1 MRWRDQSGPTRVP
14 RQRGQGGSGSGRDG
28 ERPPGVKRPRVGVL
42 VDSLRKTY
50 QTTLLAGIAEVAQRR
65 DVDLVVFA
73 GGVLGAPRSDGIN
86 RNFVFDLCD
95 KRSLDGVIILGGA
108 LGNFLGPASVAE
120 LCTRLAPLPLASIA
134 IAPPGVPGLLV
145 DEAPGM
151 RQALEHL
158 VVRHGC
164 RRIAFIRGPSVNA
177 EAEHRYAIYR
187 AVLEERGLA
196 FDPNLVCEGTFEKA
210 AGEAAVELLV
220 DERKVAF
227 DGLAAA
233 NDYMAL
239 GAIPALQERDLQV
252 PSDVAVVGFD
262 DIEDARFSTPPLTT
276 ARQPL
281 YQQGEAALELVLAQI
296 DGAEVAPRTTAA
308 TELVVRLSCGCLSG
322 LTRPGRVG
330 TVTPTQTA
338 LESLLV
344 EHGDDVARQMARAI
358 HGADTSLQEGWDRQL
373 LDAFEAEL
381 RGAGAGL
388 FASTLDRLLT
398 SVAVAGD
405 DVGAWQGV
413 VSALRRLLL
422 PALPNEHLRWVQA
435 EDLWHEARILIGELA
450 ERAQAQHRLH
460 NERLANALTE
470 SGATLLAT
478 QHVTALTG
486 AVAHQLPRLGIPS
499 AWMALYDGSDG
510 AGPKTADSL
519 THLVLTYDA
528 EPALDKEAAA
538 ADAAPPAGTVMPA
551 VALLPALFEKLGRR
565 AAIVVEPLF
574 FHERP
579 LGCLILEMG
588 PREGMVYESLAEQV
602 SSALEGARLVTRLVE
617 EATRRQVAER
627 QRLEKEME
635 IAARI
640 QTSILPQDV
649 SVGGLEIAAAMHA
662 ATEVGGDYYDVVPVD
677 DGCWLG
683 IGDVAGHGLGTG
695 LVMMMMQSGISALAR
710 KMPDAAPRDL
720 LLALNTMLVENVRER
735 LGQREHATLTLIRYR
750 RDGSLTFAGAHE
762 EMLVRRAATGRCER
776 IETPGAWV
784 GAKRDITAG
793 TVDSTARLQPGDLL
807 VLYTDGLT
815 EAVAA
820 DGSGAR
826 FGIDRLIALIE
837 EHGASP
843 PAAVRDAILA
853 AVAAFS
859 TRRDDD
865 ITLLCARYSGG

>member
-14 RQRGQGGSGSGRDG
+14 RPDPEPARLRQG
-28 ERPPGVKRPRVGVL
+28 KRPRIGVL

-50 QTTLLAGIAEVAQRR
+50 PTTLLAGISEVAYRR
-65 DVDLVVFA
+65 DVDIVVFA
-73 GGVLGAPRSDGIN
+73 GGVLGAPRADGIN
-86 RNFVFDLCD
+86 RNFVFDLCN
-95 KRSLDGVIILGGA
+95 KRGLDGAIILGGA
-108 LGNFLGPASVAE
+108 LGNFLGPAAVAD
-120 LCTRLAPLPLASIA
+120 LCARLAPLPLASIA

-158 VVRHGC
+158 VTRHSC

-187 AVLEERGLA
+187 QVLEERGLP
-196 FDPNLVCEGTFEKA
+196 FDPKLVCDGTFEKS
-210 AGEAAVELLV
+210 AGEAAVEVLV
-220 DERKVAF
+220 DERKVQF

-239 GAIPALQERDLQV
+239 GAIPALQERDLRV
-252 PSDVAVVGFD
+252 PSDVAVIGFD

-276 ARQPL
+276 VRQPL
-281 YQQGEAALELVLAQI
+281 YQQGEAALELVLAQLA
-296 DGAEVAPRTTAA
+296 GEPVAPQTTAA

-330 TVTPTQTA
+330 TVTPTQTP
-338 LESLLV
+338 LDSLLV
-344 EHGDDVARQMARAI
+344 DHGDDVARQIARAV
-358 HGADTSLQEGWDRQL
+358 HGADTSLPQGWDRQVV
-373 LDAFEAEL
+373 DAFEAEL

-388 FASTLDRLLT
+388 FASTIDRLLT
-398 SVAVAGD
+398 SVALAGD
-405 DVGAWQGV
+405 DVGAFQGAI
-413 VSALRRLLL
+413 SALRKLLL
-422 PALPNEHLRWVQA
+422 PALPNEHMRWVQA

-478 QHVTALTG
+478 QQVAALTG
-486 AVAHQLPRLGIPS
+486 AIAHQLPRLAIPS
-499 AWMALYDGSDG
+499 AWMALYDDP
-510 AGPKTADSL
+510 AGLTAD
-519 THLVLTYDA
+519 TPVRLVLSYDA
-528 EPALDKEAAA
+528 EPALDKETAGS
-538 ADAAPPAGTVMPA
+538 DAAPIAGATMPA
-551 VALLPALFEKLGRR
+551 VDLLSALYDKVARR
-565 AAIVVEPLF
+565 ASVVVEPLF

-579 LGCLILEMG
+579 LGCLLLEMG

-617 EATRRQVAER
+617 EATKRQVAER

-640 QTSILPQDV
+640 QTSILPRDV
-649 SVGGLEIAAAMHA
+649 SVPGLEIAAAMHA

-677 DGCWLG
+677 DGCWIG

-695 LVMMMMQSGISALAR
+695 LVMLMMQSGIGALAR

-720 LLALNTMLVENVRER
+720 LLALNTMLVENVRTR
-735 LGQREHATLTLIRYR
+735 LGQHEHATLTLIRYR
-750 RDGSLTFAGAHE
+750 RDGGLTFAGAHE
-762 EMLVRRAATGRCER
+762 EMLIRRVATGRCER

-793 TVDSTARLQPGDLL
+793 TVDSTARLHSGDVL

-815 EAVAA
+815 EAIAA

-826 FGIDRLIALIE
+826 FGADRLIALVE
-837 EHGASP
+837 EHGASA

-859 TRRDDD
+859 AQRDDD
-865 ITLLCARYSGG
+865 VTLLVARYTGP

>member
-1 MRWRDQSGPTRVP
+1 MRWRDQSGPTRAP
-14 RQRGQGGSGSGRDG
+14 RPDQEEAKLRR
-28 ERPPGVKRPRVGVL
+28 VKRPRIGVL

-50 QTTLLAGIAEVAQRR
+50 QTTLLAGISEVAYRR
-65 DVDLVVFA
+65 DVDIVVFA

-120 LCTRLAPLPLASIA
+120 LCARLAPLPLASIA

-187 AVLEERGLA
+187 QVLEERGLE

-220 DERKVAF
+220 DERKVQF
-227 DGLAAA
+227 DGLVAA

-252 PSDVAVVGFD
+252 PSDVAVIGFD

-281 YQQGEAALELVLAQI
+281 YQQGEAALDLVLAQI
-296 DGAEVAPRTTAA
+296 EGAEVAPQTTAA
-308 TELVVRLSCGCLSG
+308 TELVVRLSCGCMSG

-330 TVTPTQTA
+330 TITPTQTA

-344 EHGDDVARQMARAI
+344 EHGDDVARQIARAV
-358 HGADTSLQEGWDRQL
+358 HGADTSLPQGWDRQL

-388 FASTLDRLLT
+388 FASTLDRLLG
-398 SVAVAGD
+398 SVASAGD
-405 DVGAWQGV
+405 DVGAWQAV

-478 QHVTALTG
+478 QQVPALTG
-486 AVAHQLPRLGIPS
+486 AVAHQLPRLAIPS
-499 AWMALYDGSDG
+499 AWMALYDG
-510 AGPKTADSL
+510 ATTATAD
-519 THLVLTYDA
+519 TPARLVLAYDA
-528 EPALDKEAAA
+528 EPTLDRAAA
-538 ADAAPPAGTVMPA
+538 IADAAPAVGTTMPA
-551 VALLPALFEKLGRR
+551 VALLPSLFAQLGRR
-565 AAIVVEPLF
+565 ASIVVEPLF

-579 LGCLILEMG
+579 LGCLLLEMG

-602 SSALEGARLVTRLVE
+602 SSALEGARLVDRLVD

-640 QTSILPQDV
+640 QTSILPRDV
-649 SVGGLEIAAAMHA
+649 SVAGLEISAAMHA

-695 LVMMMMQSGISALAR
+695 LVMLMMQSGIGALAR

-735 LGQREHATLTLIRYR
+735 LGQHEHATLTLIRYR

-815 EAVAA
+815 EAAS
-820 DGSGAR
+820 GEEGGAR
-826 FGIDRLIALIE
+826 FGIDRLIALVD

-843 PAAVRDAILA
+843 PAVVRDAILA
-853 AVAAFS
+853 AVSGFS
-859 TRRDDD
+859 ARRDDD
-865 ITLLCARYSGG
+865 VTLLVARYAGA